1 MINDLIQQSENN
13 FKRGDRV
20 RVLKNDTPD
29 APKPTW
35 KTFYCGG
42 IIKAGSHFALV
53 LDPEVRDGNLGTLA
67 ESCEWVNF
75 NCKMR
80 KIIKN

>member
-29 APKPTW
+29 GPKPTW
-35 KTFYCGG
+35 KTHYCGG
-42 IIKAGSHFALV
+42 IIKAGTHFALV
-53 LDPEVRDGNLGTLA
+53 IDPEKRDGNLATIQ
-67 ESCEWVNF
+67 ESSEWIPYNS
-75 NCKMR
+75 KML